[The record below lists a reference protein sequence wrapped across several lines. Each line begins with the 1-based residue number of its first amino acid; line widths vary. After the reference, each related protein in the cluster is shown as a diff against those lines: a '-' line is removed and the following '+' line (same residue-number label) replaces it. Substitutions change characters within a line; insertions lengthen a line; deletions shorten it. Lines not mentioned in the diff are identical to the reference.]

1 MTKLTDRTR
10 NKEGRNI
17 DFAVVDEVHEMKQN
31 VIVKSIEQ
39 SQSIKDNPKLWL
51 ITTDGFVFE
60 DSLMMSLRKLM
71 QLYTVKMIRWQA
83 SEDLTGYTHRIR
95 RWRSG
100 QIQRAGTSR
109 TLHLEW

>member
-39 SQSIKDNPKLWL
+39 SQSIKDNPKL
-51 ITTDGFVFE
+51 
-60 DSLMMSLRKLM
+60 
-71 QLYTVKMIRWQA
+71 
-83 SEDLTGYTHRIR
+83 
-95 RWRSG
+95 
-100 QIQRAGTSR
+100 
-109 TLHLEW
+109 